1 MGRPG
6 RPVVIVGYA
15 RTPIGSF
22 LGSLRTL
29 SAPQLGAVAIQA
41 ALQRA
46 HVAPTDVQEVIMG
59 QVIQAGT
66 GQAPARQAAIFAG
79 LPTSVECLTVNKVC
93 GSGLKAV
100 MLGAQAIALADA
112 DIVVAG
118 GMESM
123 SRAPYLLDRARSGY
137 RLGHAELYDA
147 MILDGLWDV
156 YNRMHMGNCAEHCA
170 RKLHISRAEQDA
182 YAEESYRRAL
192 HAMDQGWFDRE
203 IVPVEVRDRK
213 GRLTVV
219 REDEEPRRFQPEKMQ
234 QLPPVFD
241 PEGSI
246 TAANASKI
254 NDGAAAVV
262 IAAEDVAR
270 ARGLPILAHIVDFC
284 AAARDPIEFPLAPI
298 NAIEKLLART
308 GLRPEAIDLYEINE
322 AFAAV
327 AIGVIRELRL
337 DPARVNVHG
346 GAVALGHPIGA
357 SGARLLC
364 TLLNA
369 LEIHGGR
376 YGVVSLCLGG
386 GEAVAMLVARD

>member
-6 RPVVIVGYA
+6 RSVVIVGYA
-15 RTPIGSF
+15 RTPIGSL

-46 HVAPTDVQEVIMG
+46 HVASTDVQEVIMG

-123 SRAPYLLDRARSGY
+123 SRAPYLLDRARDGY
-137 RLGHAELYDA
+137 RLGHGELHDA
-147 MILDGLWDV
+147 LILDGLWDV
-156 YNRMHMGNCAEHCA
+156 YNRMHMGNCAEYCA
-170 RKLHISRAEQDA
+170 RKLRISREEQDA

-192 HAMDQGWFDRE
+192 HAMEQGWFARE

-213 GRLTVV
+213 GRVTVV
-219 REDEEPRRFQPEKMQ
+219 REDEEPRRFQPEKMR

-241 PEGSI
+241 PNGTI

-262 IAAEDVAR
+262 IAAEEVAR
-270 ARGLPILAHIVDFC
+270 ARGLPILARIVDFC

-308 GLRPEAIDLYEINE
+308 GMRADGIDLYEINE
-322 AFAAV
+322 AFASV
-327 AIGVIRELRL
+327 ALGVIRELDL

-369 LEIHGGR
+369 LTIHGGR

-386 GEAVAMLVARD
+386 GEAVAMLIERC